1 MRTCV
6 GATLPAIRRNTRYS
20 KKGKQALILRFI
32 FLFNFKATKNYEK
45 VLRLIPKIQ
54 VTPHVNTARLQLLVS
69 SRSLGIPNRKLLWLC
84 LTKHSLRTWIGITE
98 LAAMDSMGSYQLSIG
113 PVHTKLGRVS
123 NAKGNWCEDLV
134 VWNLTGVKHTIELLL
149 LLFICLLVDLRV
161 SLPLW
166 RCVSTDARLPKGI
179 DALHKSNPRG
189 QHEEGEN
196 FELKNP
202 KKFCHVLTAF

>member
-1 MRTCV
+1 M
-6 GATLPAIRRNTRYS
+6 
-20 KKGKQALILRFI
+20 
-32 FLFNFKATKNYEK
+32 
-45 VLRLIPKIQ
+45 
-54 VTPHVNTARLQLLVS
+54 TPHVNTARLQLLVS
-69 SRSLGIPNRKLLWLC
+69 SRRLRIPNRKLHFVWQN
-84 LTKHSLRTWIGITE
+84 SLRTWIDITE
-98 LAAMDSMGSYQLSIG
+98 SAAMDSMGSYQLSIG

-149 LLFICLLVDLRV
+149 LLLLLFICLLVDLRV

-179 DALHKSNPRG
+179 DALHKSNPRS

-196 FELKNP
+196 FELKTLKSSAVCSQHLKTQRNS
-202 KKFCHVLTAF
+202 T